1 MPARVPVTF
10 SPAGVTVWVASGST
24 VLAAARAAGVLISA
38 PCGGRGVCGSCA
50 VRVLEGVL
58 EPPDDLERAGLSSA
72 PQGVRLACRA
82 RVASH
87 VVLSPVVNQ
96 STQSS
101 VRHSASQVSDLVAGV
116 DLGTTTV
123 GAVIIARA
131 TGMELGRA
139 TVPNAQQ
146 SYGSDVLS
154 RISASMDGAG
164 AELATAAERSILQAL
179 ESACGH
185 AGACLKEV
193 RRLVIAAN
201 SAMMTLVLQADP
213 ASLATAPFEL
223 PDLPSP
229 MTVGLLAAALPNSTI
244 EFAPPIAAFV
254 GGDASAGLLAA
265 GMLRTDAGTD
275 SGPEILVDMG
285 TNAEIVAVS
294 RLGITAASAP
304 AGPAFEGFGISS
316 GGAWAR
322 GAVEYV
328 SADGSDLL
336 ISVAGG
342 GPGEF
347 VSGSGLIGAI
357 ATLLRAGHLAPDGR
371 MLAEGPWSDRFSH
384 VGEVLAFSLSAE
396 GTGGPFIMQ
405 TDVRAFQMAQAAV
418 ATALTAVLSAARIK
432 IASVERVVVGGG
444 FGSAVRPDDLIELGI
459 LPQELAGRIELAGNT
474 ALLGAA
480 MLAFDE
486 SLAPALRAEIA
497 NVTHLDLAA
506 DPGFSAAFLEHLSLE
521 PFRFE
526 RHGFFRK

>member
-10 SPAGVTVWVASGST
+10 SPAGVTVWVASGTT

-58 EPPDDLERAGLSSA
+58 EPPDDLERRGLSNARSS
-72 PQGVRLACRA
+72 VRLACRA
-82 RVASH
+82 TVSSA

-96 STQSS
+96 SSQSS
-101 VRHSASQVSDLVAGV
+101 VGRADGDASDLVAGV

-123 GAVIIARA
+123 SAVIVSRS
-131 TGMELGRA
+131 TGRELGRA

-146 SYGSDVLS
+146 SYGADVLS
-154 RISASMDGAG
+154 RISAAMEGSG
-164 AELATAAERSILQAL
+164 AELAAAAERSMLQAL
-179 ESACGH
+179 EAACGR
-185 AGACLKEV
+185 AGFCLKEI

-201 SAMMTLVLQADP
+201 SAMMALALRAD
-213 ASLATAPFEL
+213 TAPLAVAPFQL
-223 PDLPSP
+223 PDLPSSAT
-229 MTVGLLAAALPNSTI
+229 MGLMASALPDARI

-265 GMLRTDAGTD
+265 GMLRSD
-275 SGPEILVDMG
+275 SSADTAPEILVDMG
-285 TNAEIVAVS
+285 TNAEILAVT

-328 SADGSDLL
+328 SADGEDLL

-342 GPGEF
+342 GPAQF

-357 ATLLRAGHLAPDGR
+357 ASLRRAGHLASDGR
-371 MLAEGPWSDRFSH
+371 MLVEGPWSDRFS
-384 VGEVLAFSLSAE
+384 VIGEILGFSLSAD
-396 GTGGPFIMQ
+396 GGAAPYIMQ

-418 ATALTAVLSAARIK
+418 ATALAAVLSAARIK
-432 IASVERVVVGGG
+432 TPAVERVVVGGG

-459 LPQELAGRIELAGNT
+459 LPQDFRDRIELAGNI

-486 SLAPALRAEIA
+486 ALAPQLEAEVARA
-497 NVTHLDLAA
+497 THLDLVG
-506 DPGFSAAFLEHLSLE
+506 DPGFSESFLEHLSLQ
-521 PFRFE
+521 PFRL
-526 RHGFFRK
+526 RHGGLFKR